1 MGEGGQQGAPVSKT
15 ENLLL
20 LSELDSKHPSQKLV
34 FIPATLFRFQAEC
47 VTLITDEKS
56 IRKFG
61 AVNFIP

>member
-20 LSELDSKHPSQKLV
+20 LPEFDSEQPSRKLV
-34 FIPATLFRFQAEC
+34 FIPAMLFPFQAEC
-47 VTLITDEKS
+47 VTLIIDEKS